1 MGVAGESIEHILE
14 PIAFCV
20 RERRT
25 EILANYRG
33 LAQVIVKIRQKGS
46 EDHYDTKELSN
57 GPEETKVKH
66 NEDES
71 SEVDDG
77 PLNLAL
83 IISKLP
89 FLRKNLTSP
98 VTPMKKYSPAR
109 KKTLLE
115 FYLHSRE
122 VEAIE
127 RREES
132 FQQSTKSLK

>member
-1 MGVAGESIEHILE
+1 VGVASESIEHILE

-77 PLNLAL
+77 PLNLA
-83 IISKLP
+83 